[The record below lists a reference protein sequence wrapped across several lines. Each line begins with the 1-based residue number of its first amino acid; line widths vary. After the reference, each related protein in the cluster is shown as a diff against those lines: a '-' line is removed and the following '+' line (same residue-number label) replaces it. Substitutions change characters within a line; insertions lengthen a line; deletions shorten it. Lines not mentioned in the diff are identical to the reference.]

1 VIDAPPLDEGAVHD
15 NKTCISPDTPTT
27 EVGTPGTPA
36 TSTPVDDV
44 EYAPVP
50 TLFTAATLKMYVEP
64 FVKPETV
71 VVVVVDVPSANVDQL
86 DPEFDEYCTT

>member
-1 VIDAPPLDEGAVHD
+1 
-15 NKTCISPDTPTT
+15 
-27 EVGTPGTPA
+27 
-36 TSTPVDDV
+36 
-44 EYAPVP
+44 VP

-64 FVKPETV
+64 FVKPVTV